1 MKDSLIEEFD
11 KSRYRLIKW
20 FTVGWMVWYGTFI
33 AKDVINNKPI
43 VLLLVLVGLIGW
55 VIWSINLVRLL
66 RLGKK
71 ISINPELAEAMN
83 NEMQK
88 FYVLK
93 SSNIA
98 FAATMATVGV
108 FIGITAFYKVSAL
121 IVCESI
127 LFVGMSSAFIAYLA
141 YNKE

>member
-1 MKDSLIEEFD
+1 MEDSLIEKFD

-20 FTVGWMVWYGTFI
+20 STVGWMVWYGTFI

-43 VLLLVLVGLIGW
+43 LLLLVLVGLVGS
-55 VIWSINLVRLL
+55 VLWSINLVQLL

-71 ISINPELAEAMN
+71 ISVNPELTEAMN

-98 FAATMATVGV
+98 FAATMATVGI
-108 FIGITAFYKVSAL
+108 FIGITAFYKISAL

-127 LFVGMSSAFIAYLA
+127 LFVGISSGLIAYLT

>member
-1 MKDSLIEEFD
+1 MEDSLIEKFD

-20 FTVGWMVWYGTFI
+20 FTVGWVVWYGTFI
-33 AKDVINNKPI
+33 AKDVTNNTPI
-43 VLLLVLVGLIGW
+43 VLLLVLVGLVGW
-55 VIWSINLVRLL
+55 VIWSINLVQLL

-88 FYVLK
+88 FYELK

-98 FAATMATVGV
+98 FAATMATVGI
-108 FIGITAFYKVSAL
+108 FIGITAFYKISAL

-127 LFVGMSSAFIAYLA
+127 LFVGISSGLIAYLT

>member
-1 MKDSLIEEFD
+1 MEDSLIEKFD

-20 FTVGWMVWYGTFI
+20 FTVGWVVWYGTFI
-33 AKDVINNKPI
+33 AKDVINNTPI
-43 VLLLVLVGLIGW
+43 VLLLVLVGLVGW
-55 VIWSINLVRLL
+55 VIWSINLVQLL

-88 FYVLK
+88 FYALK

-108 FIGITAFYKVSAL
+108 FIGITAFYKISAL

-127 LFVGMSSAFIAYLA
+127 LFVGMSSAFISYLV

>member
-1 MKDSLIEEFD
+1 MEDSLIEKFD

-20 FTVGWMVWYGTFI
+20 STVGWMVWYGTFI

-43 VLLLVLVGLIGW
+43 LLLLVLVGLVGS
-55 VIWSINLVRLL
+55 VLWSINLVRLL

-71 ISINPELAEAMN
+71 ISVNPELTEAMN
-83 NEMQK
+83 NEKQK

-98 FAATMATVGV
+98 VAAPMITVGV
-108 FIGITAFYKVSAL
+108 FIGITAFYKISAL

-127 LFVGMSSAFIAYLA
+127 LFVGISSGLIAYLT